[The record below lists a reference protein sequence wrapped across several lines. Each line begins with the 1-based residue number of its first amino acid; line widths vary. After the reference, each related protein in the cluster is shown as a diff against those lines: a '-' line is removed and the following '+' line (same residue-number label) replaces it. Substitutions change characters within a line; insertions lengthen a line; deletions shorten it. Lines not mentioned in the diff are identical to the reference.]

1 MSSDNGIYVLETA
14 GPEYRVKYAQNIDA
28 VYGKFNDDTGYWD
41 GDDEKIKEF
50 FHDALVYDSLV
61 DALDKA
67 EELSNNYDYLE
78 YGICVIADFKDKVF
92 SEL

>member
-14 GPEYRVKYAQNIDA
+14 GAEFRVKYAQNIDA
-28 VYGKFNDDTGYWD
+28 IYGNFNDDTYHWD

-50 FHDALVYDSLV
+50 FHDAPTYDNLL

-78 YGICVIADFKDKVF
+78 YGICVITDFKDKVF
-92 SEL
+92 AEL